1 MGLLDKNFF
10 IQICT
15 DYQQLLFKKSNEILQ
30 NVTDAEDAV
39 QEAFIRIEKNL
50 DQIHNLPDDIR
61 AIYCVNI
68 VKNISLDMLRKKKR
82 RHTANMD
89 DFCSVADS
97 LSIEETVVEKC
108 TVDEIKKAMRKLAE
122 KDYELLYLYL
132 FKELQPIEIAEIM
145 HISSE
150 NVRVS
155 IHRAKKKLVVILN
168 EEGITL

>member
-1 MGLLDKNFF
+1 MGLPDKNFF

-50 DQIHNLPDDIR
+50 DKIHNLPDDIR

-82 RHTANMD
+82 LHTANIG

-97 LSIEETVVEKC
+97 FSIEKTVIEKC

>member
-1 MGLLDKNFF
+1 MGLPDKNFF
-10 IQICT
+10 IQICN

-39 QEAFIRIEKNL
+39 QEACIRIEKNL
-50 DQIHNLPDDIR
+50 DKIHNLPDDIR

-68 VKNISLDMLRKKKR
+68 VKNISLDMLRKKKS
-82 RHTANMD
+82 RHTANIAD
-89 DFCSVADS
+89 LRSVADS
-97 LSIEETVVEKC
+97 VSIEETVIEKC

-145 HISSE
+145 HISPE